1 MTRNNLLGIGILAA
15 IAGAFMFGSRKKEPG
30 ALGALGGFFDTDK
43 IKDVDALKKQY
54 YKLARQYHPDT
65 GGTKEDFQSLSNEYE
80 KLLNKLLSGQGLTSE
95 EKANEIELDENLRK
109 AYFAIMRF
117 PEITIE
123 LAFKW
128 LWVSGATY
136 PIRNELKAAGF
147 QFAPKKK
154 MWYFKGIEAKRGG
167 NLSIDDIRSK
177 WGSVKLQTVEDRYL
191 SGTKKKRPSPVNSK
205 ELVKAF
211 KGIRRALKKRKV
223 CTETTNT
230 YIVSK

>member
-1 MTRNNLLGIGILAA
+1 MSRDNLLGIGILAA
-15 IAGAFMFGSRKKEPG
+15 IAGAFVFGRKKE
-30 ALGALGGFFDTDK
+30 AGALGGLAGFFDTNSV
-43 IKDVDALKKQY
+43 KDVDSLKKQY
-54 YKLARQYHPDT
+54 YKLARQHHPDT
-65 GGTKEDFQSLSNEYE
+65 GGTKEDFQALSNEYE
-80 KLLNKLLSGQGLTSE
+80 KLLNKLLNGQGLTSE
-95 EKANEIELDENLRK
+95 EKATEIELDENLRK

-167 NLSIDDIRSK
+167 NLSIDDIRSR
-177 WGSVKLQTVEDRYL
+177 WGSVKLQTVEDRFL
-191 SGTKKKRPSPVNSK
+191 SGTKKKPHKVNSK

-211 KGIRRALKKRKV
+211 RGIKKALKKRKV
-223 CTETTNT
+223 CTETINT

>member
-1 MTRNNLLGIGILAA
+1 MTSKNLLGIGILAA
-15 IAGAFMFGSRKKEPG
+15 IAGALVFGRKDKNGES
-30 ALGALGGFFDTDK
+30 ALAGLAGYFDTSTV
-43 IKDVDALKKQY
+43 KDVDSLKKQY
-54 YKLARQYHPDT
+54 YKLAREHHPDT
-65 GGTKEDFQSLSNEYE
+65 GGTKEAFQALNNEYE
-80 KLLNKLLSGQGLTSE
+80 KLLNKLLNGQGLTSE

-154 MWYFKGIEAKRGG
+154 MWYLKGIEAKRGG

-177 WGSVKLQTVEDRYL
+177 WGSVKLQTVEDKYL
-191 SGTKKKRPSPVNSK
+191 SGTKRKPDKVNSK
-205 ELVKAF
+205 ELVKAL
-211 KGIRRALKKRKV
+211 KGIKKALRKRKG
-223 CTETTNT
+223 
-230 YIVSK
+230 